1 MLVEHFH
8 ARYSRLPRPVAGL
21 HLLLAIAT
29 LTLSSA
35 LLISAAKAVT
45 QGAGTV
51 ARIPLQ
57 PLIDATNEGETLSP
71 AAGVYAGPV
80 VIKRPIVLD
89 GANGV
94 TIDGGGKGTV
104 VHVHT
109 DGATVRNLKVVNSG
123 DQHNDIDA
131 GIRIE
136 GNFNV
141 VKDNAI
147 SETLFGIDLQE
158 AHNNLVRRNTIVSKS
173 DVELGVKGDAV
184 RLWYSR
190 DNKLEENKVSGSRD
204 FVVWYSSG
212 NSISRNTITE
222 GRYGLHCMYAN
233 HNVIEDNHLERNSVG
248 IYLMYDEGDIIR
260 RNRIVQ
266 ALGAAGVGIGLK
278 EASNVVIEGNEV
290 LYNAVGM
297 AFDITPFQ
305 PDSSVLI
312 ADNTIAFNDIGVSFL
327 SDRIGNIFEDNR
339 FLSNTQHVAMRLFEA
354 AIRATWKGN
363 HWDDYEGFD
372 RNHDGIGDKPYVMR
386 SFADRLWMDV
396 PNAAFFKGSP
406 ALTTLDFIERLA
418 PFTEP
423 LLLLQ
428 DTEPRMSRTFVARKN
443 RKLPSKQG
451 PSDNDDEQDGSLA
464 RPASIAPP
472 QQGAQTTTPEGRID
486 PFGLYKN

>member
-1 MLVEHFH
+1 MPREHHH
-8 ARYSRLPRPVAGL
+8 ARYSRHPRFVAGL
-21 HLLLAIAT
+21 YLLLALATTT
-29 LTLSSA
+29 LTSA
-35 LLISAAKAVT
+35 FFAGPLKSVT
-45 QGAGTV
+45 QAAVDT
-51 ARIPLQ
+51 RLPLQ
-57 PLIDATNEGETLSP
+57 PLIDSAKDGETLSP
-71 AAGVYAGPV
+71 ATGVYAGPV

-89 GANGV
+89 GVNGV

-109 DGATVRNLKVVNSG
+109 NGATVRNLKVVNSG

-147 SETLFGIDLQE
+147 SEALFGIDLQE

-173 DVELGVKGDAV
+173 DVDLGVKGDAV

-190 DNKLEENKVSGSRD
+190 DNKLEDNKITGSRD

-212 NSISRNTITE
+212 NAISRNTITE
-222 GRYGLHCMYAN
+222 GRYGLHFMYAN
-233 HNVIEDNHLERNSVG
+233 NNVVEDNQLERNSVG
-248 IYLMYDEGDIIR
+248 IYLMYDEGDIVR

-278 EASNVVIEGNEV
+278 EASNVIIEGNEV

-312 ADNTIAFNDIGVSFL
+312 VDNTIAFNDIGVSFL

-406 ALTTLDFIERLA
+406 ALTALDFIERLA

-423 LLLLQ
+423 LLLLS
-428 DTEPRMSRTFVARKN
+428 DTEPRMNRTFVARKD
-443 RKLPSKQG
+443 RKLPSRLRA
-451 PSDNDDEQDGSLA
+451 SEDDEGQDDG
-464 RPASIAPP
+464 PAKTSTSSPP
-472 QQGAQTTTPEGRID
+472 QQSGRTTTPDGRID
-486 PFGLYKN
+486 PFGLHKN